1 MTEKKDENAEFV
13 TQQDAA
19 NTNNKLNSTS
29 MYGAQ
34 YLLTFF
40 ILGAAWIVAFFS
52 RLFAVVRFESIIHEF
67 DPW

>member
-1 MTEKKDENAEFV
+1 MTEKKDENAEV
-13 TQQDAA
+13 DNQQDAA
-19 NTNNKLNSTS
+19 SNKFNSTS